1 MTMREVR
8 CPSCGAPMAAQ
19 AFTGAHFTCRF
30 CGAGIVVAPAV
41 ATAAAITIDRVGQPM
56 IEVIKQVRR
65 FSGLGLAEVQHALTR
80 LPATFS
86 VREASPADA
95 MTALSALG
103 CVGRIVTEAVHLP
116 ADPAF
121 VAHDGAWGVR
131 IEVPGDAK
139 IEAIKLV
146 REVSGLGLA
155 EAKAALETPRA
166 LIPIEARS
174 SHEEIRRRF
183 AALGYVVSFAPSGG

>member
-121 VAHDGAWGVR
+121 VAHDGAWG
-131 IEVPGDAK
+131 
-139 IEAIKLV
+139 
-146 REVSGLGLA
+146 SGSRC
-155 EAKAALETPRA
+155 RA
-166 LIPIEARS
+166 TRRSRRS
-174 SHEEIRRRF
+174 SSFARCPGSGSPRRRPR
-183 AALGYVVSFAPSGG
+183 SRRRER